1 MLLLID
7 AGNTR
12 IKWAIPAL
20 DEPAILPPR
29 WLHTGSVSHADIA
42 TLGINWAGLAIGRV
56 LISNVAGDE
65 VQSLLKDVLRI
76 AAPAAEVLRF
86 SSSAACAGLKNG
98 YRQPT
103 QLGSDRFASAI
114 AAHALYPQRA
124 LIVATCGTATTIDA
138 VSPDGIFLGG
148 MILPGLQ
155 LMAQA
160 LAKNTAQLPQVA
172 ASLSLNYA
180 FADNTDQAIVSGCI
194 HAQVGAIVQAHDA
207 LAATQDQPVNCVIS
221 GGAAVYLTAHLGI
234 SCQHVENLVL
244 TGLFVVASSMP
255 AQIIVPSAT
264 DSTVDFPSY
273 QPNDVV

>member
-12 IKWAIPAL
+12 IKWAIADL
-20 DEPAILPPR
+20 AQAAGLPPV
-29 WLHTGSVSHADIA
+29 WQQIASVNHAELDSLA
-42 TLGINWAGLAIGRV
+42 LAWAGFTVTRI
-56 LISNVAGDE
+56 LISNVAGE
-65 VQSLLKDVLRI
+65 ALQARLASMLQQ
-76 AAPAAEVLRF
+76 AAPGVSLERFQSSQSCGGLR
-86 SSSAACAGLKNG
+86 NG
-98 YRQPT
+98 YRNPI

-172 ASLSLNYA
+172 ASLTMNYA

-194 HAQVGAIVQAHDA
+194 NAQLGAIMQAHDA
-207 LAATQDQPVNCVIS
+207 LHASQDQPVDCIIS
-221 GGAAVYLTAHLGI
+221 GGAAAYLTPHLGI
-234 SCQHVENLVL
+234 SCHHVDNLVL
-244 TGLFVVASSMP
+244 IGLYVVARSS
-255 AQIIVPSAT
+255 SAS
-264 DSTVDFPSY
+264 STASFTASFT
-273 QPNDVV
+273 QAANTLC

>member
-1 MLLLID
+1 
-7 AGNTR
+7 
-12 IKWAIPAL
+12 
-20 DEPAILPPR
+20 
-29 WLHTGSVSHADIA
+29 
-42 TLGINWAGLAIGRV
+42 
-56 LISNVAGDE
+56 
-65 VQSLLKDVLRI
+65 
-76 AAPAAEVLRF
+76 
-86 SSSAACAGLKNG
+86 
-98 YRQPT
+98 
-103 QLGSDRFASAI
+103 
-114 AAHALYPQRA
+114 
-124 LIVATCGTATTIDA
+124 
-138 VSPDGIFLGG
+138 

-207 LAATQDQPVNCVIS
+207 QAATQDQPVNCVIS

>member
-12 IKWAIPAL
+12 IKWAITDLAH
-20 DEPAILPPR
+20 DTGLPPVWHR
-29 WLHTGSVSHADIA
+29 IDSVNHAELDSLGSV
-42 TLGINWAGLAIGRV
+42 WAGFTVTRIV
-56 LISNVAGDE
+56 ISNVAGE
-65 VQSLLKDVLRI
+65 ALQARLANMLQQAVPGVSPERFQS
-76 AAPAAEVLRF
+76 
-86 SSSAACAGLKNG
+86 SQSCAGLRNG
-98 YRQPT
+98 YRNPT

-160 LAKNTAQLPQVA
+160 LAKNTAQLPQIA
-172 ASLSLNYA
+172 ASLSMNYA

-194 HAQVGAIVQAHDA
+194 NAQLGAIMQAHDA
-207 LAATQDQPVNCVIS
+207 LHTSLDQPVDCIIS
-221 GGAAVYLTAHLGI
+221 GGAASYLTPHLGI
-234 SCQHVENLVL
+234 SCHHVDNLVL
-244 TGLFVVASSMP
+244 IGLYVVARSGAPVSLPSTLSS
-255 AQIIVPSAT
+255 SL
-264 DSTVDFPSY
+264 ST
-273 QPNDVV
+273 